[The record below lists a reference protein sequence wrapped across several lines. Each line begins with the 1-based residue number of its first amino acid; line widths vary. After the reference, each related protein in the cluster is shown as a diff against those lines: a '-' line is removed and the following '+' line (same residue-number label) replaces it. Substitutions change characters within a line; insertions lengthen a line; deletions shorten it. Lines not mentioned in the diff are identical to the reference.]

1 MSIVNVFVSIF
12 VSCLIPVENETRT
25 HSLTSHTLET
35 GASTVANYSF
45 VVPLKVD
52 SVYRT
57 VGFQSVTILYQTFS
71 LVHHGLV
78 LFTRQTNPSN
88 FVSLNSVANFMT
100 VAKLV
105 LAVKTRCLCLMVL
118 FTPNQRVVC

>member
-1 MSIVNVFVSIF
+1 MSIVNVFLSIL

-52 SVYRT
+52 SVTLYRT
-57 VGFQSVTILYQTFS
+57 VVFQSVTILYQTFS
-71 LVHHGLV
+71 LVHHGFV
-78 LFTRQTNPSN
+78 LFTRQTIPSN

-105 LAVKTRCLCLMVL
+105 LTVKTRCLFLITLVL
-118 FTPNQRVVC
+118 FTPN